1 MKPAEFEAVARVV
14 RRECGLVLTPDKGY
28 LVDSRLM
35 PLARRWAKPSVEAL
49 ARELMVPDPPRDL
62 VREVVEAM
70 VTNETFFFRDRKPF
84 DQLKEFIL
92 PRLLAAR
99 AARRVIRIW
108 CAACSSGQEPYSI
121 AMICK
126 EMPQLA
132 GWKVEILGTDISTE
146 IIRQAKAGSYSQ
158 FEVQRGLPIQLL
170 VKYFEQQGDRW
181 QLDASIRS
189 MVSFR
194 QFNLLDSPDRL
205 GSFDIVFCRNVLIY
219 FDLPTKSG
227 ILGRVASVM
236 APDGILYLGGAETV
250 LGVSDRFQPVR
261 TQQGVYE
268 LVTSD
273 TRQVPLRLVA
283 G

>member
-1 MKPAEFEAVARVV
+1 MTPAEFDAVARTV
-14 RRECGLVLTPDKGY
+14 RRECGLVLSPDKAY

-35 PLARRWAKPSVEAL
+35 PLARRWSKPNVEAL
-49 ARELMVPDPPRDL
+49 ARELMVANPPRDL

-70 VTNETFFFRDRKPF
+70 VTNETFFFRDKRPF
-84 DQLKEFIL
+84 DQLKEFVL

-99 AARRVIRIW
+99 AAKRSIRVW

-126 EMPQLA
+126 ETPQLA
-132 GWKVEILGTDISTE
+132 GWKVDIVATDISTE

-194 QFNLLDSPDRL
+194 QFNLLDAPDML
-205 GSFDIVFCRNVLIY
+205 GSFDVVFCRNVLIY
-219 FDLPTKSG
+219 FDLQTKGG

-236 APDGILYLGGAETV
+236 APDGVLYLGGAETV
-250 LGVSDRFQPVR
+250 LGVSARFQPVR
-261 TQQGVYE
+261 GQQGLYE
-268 LVTSD
+268 VVGGEARSPV
-273 TRQVPLRLVA
+273 RAIA

>member
-1 MKPAEFEAVARVV
+1 MTPAELDAVARTV
-14 RRECGLVLTPDKGY
+14 RRECGLVLTPDKAY

-35 PLARRWAKPSVEAL
+35 PVARRWAKPSVEAL
-49 ARELMVPDPPRDL
+49 ARELMAPDPPRDL

-84 DQLKEFIL
+84 DQLKAFVL

-99 AARRVIRIW
+99 ADRRVIRIW

-126 EMPQLA
+126 ETPQLA
-132 GWKVEILGTDISTE
+132 NWKVEIVGTDISTE
-146 IIRQAKAGSYSQ
+146 ILRQAEAGSYSQ

-170 VKYFEQQGDRW
+170 VKHFEQQGDRW

-194 QFNLLDSPDRL
+194 QFNLLDPPDRL
-205 GSFDIVFCRNVLIY
+205 GTFDVVFCRNVLIY

-227 ILGRVASVM
+227 ILGRIASVM
-236 APDGILYLGGAETV
+236 APDGVLYLGGAETV

-268 LVTSD
+268 LATPD
-273 TRQVPLRLVA
+273 ARQGPVRMAA

>member
-1 MKPAEFEAVARVV
+1 MTPAEFDAVAKTV
-14 RRECGLVLTPDKGY
+14 RRECGLVLSPDKAY

-35 PLARRWAKPSVEAL
+35 PLARRWSKPNVEAL
-49 ARELMVPDPPRDL
+49 ARELMVANPPRDL

-70 VTNETFFFRDRKPF
+70 VTNETFFFRDKRPF
-84 DQLKEFIL
+84 DQLKEFVL

-99 AARRVIRIW
+99 AAKRSIRVW

-126 EMPQLA
+126 ETPQLA
-132 GWKVEILGTDISTE
+132 GWKVDIVATDISTE

-194 QFNLLDSPDRL
+194 QFNLLDAPDML
-205 GSFDIVFCRNVLIY
+205 GSFDVVFCRNVLIY
-219 FDLPTKSG
+219 FDLQTKGG

-236 APDGILYLGGAETV
+236 APDGVLYLGGAETV

-261 TQQGVYE
+261 GQQGVYE
-268 LVTSD
+268 V
-273 TRQVPLRLVA
+273 VA
-283 G
+283 GQARGSIRAIAG

>member
-1 MKPAEFEAVARVV
+1 MTPAEFDAVAKTV
-14 RRECGLVLTPDKGY
+14 RRECGLVLSPDKAY

-35 PLARRWAKPSVEAL
+35 PLARRWSKPNVEAL
-49 ARELMVPDPPRDL
+49 ARELMVANPPRDL

-70 VTNETFFFRDRKPF
+70 VTNETFFFRDKRPF
-84 DQLKEFIL
+84 DQLKEFVL

-99 AARRVIRIW
+99 AAKRSIRVW

-126 EMPQLA
+126 ETPQLA
-132 GWKVEILGTDISTE
+132 GWKVDIVATDISTE

-194 QFNLLDSPDRL
+194 QFNLLDAPDML
-205 GSFDIVFCRNVLIY
+205 GSFDVVFCRNVLIY
-219 FDLPTKSG
+219 FDLQTKGG

-236 APDGILYLGGAETV
+236 APDGVLYLGGAETV

-261 TQQGVYE
+261 GQQGVYE
-268 LVTSD
+268 V
-273 TRQVPLRLVA
+273 VA
-283 G
+283 GQARGSIRAVAG

>member
-1 MKPAEFEAVARVV
+1 MTPAEFDAVAKTV
-14 RRECGLVLTPDKGY
+14 RRECGLVLSPDKAY

-35 PLARRWAKPSVEAL
+35 PLARRWSKPNVEAL
-49 ARELMVPDPPRDL
+49 ARELMVANPPRDL

-70 VTNETFFFRDRKPF
+70 VTNETFFFRDKRPF
-84 DQLKEFIL
+84 DQLKEFVL
-92 PRLLAAR
+92 PRLLASR
-99 AARRVIRIW
+99 AAKRSIRVW

-126 EMPQLA
+126 ETPQLA
-132 GWKVEILGTDISTE
+132 GWKVDIVATDISTE

-194 QFNLLDSPDRL
+194 QFNLLDAPDML
-205 GSFDIVFCRNVLIY
+205 GSFDVVFCRNVLIY
-219 FDLPTKSG
+219 FDLQTKGG

-236 APDGILYLGGAETV
+236 APDGVLYLGGAETV

-261 TQQGVYE
+261 GQQGVYE
-268 LVTSD
+268 V
-273 TRQVPLRLVA
+273 VA
-283 G
+283 GQARGSIRAIAG